1 MDRAGKDW
9 FKKDI
14 EILRMNAVRR
24 MRWTNGEGKVTEIV
38 QEIIERGSLTC
49 ENEAS
54 LNIS

>member
-24 MRWTNGEGKVTEIV
+24 MRWTSGEGLMDVNCA
-38 QEIIERGSLTC
+38 R
-49 ENEAS
+49 N
-54 LNIS
+54 N